1 MKHIKLFEQFVGE
14 ARLSSSD
21 QKKLQEFAEEV
32 SNEIMF
38 EYEDDFDRKSRNL
51 DADEYTPDAML
62 EYFLE
67 YIEMNEVSVDEF
79 VDEYNW
85 REFTMELG
93 LG

>member
-1 MKHIKLFEQFVGE
+1 MKYIKLFEQFVNE

-32 SNEIMF
+32 SNEIMD
-38 EYEDDFDRKSRNL
+38 EYADEFDRRSSGL

-67 YIEMNEVSVDEF
+67 YIEMNEVSVDDF
-79 VDEYNW
+79 IDEWNW
-85 REFTMELG
+85 REMTMELG